1 MGTDLR
7 SRVRDEEDIK
17 ITAYHEAGHTLGTVS
32 MIIQIGRYLSRNFWS
47 QKFYR
52 LKSVANTISV

>member
-47 QKFYR
+47 QKF
-52 LKSVANTISV
+52 L

>member
-32 MIIQIGRYLSRNFWS
+32 MIIQIDIYPAIFGHKNF
-47 QKFYR
+47 
-52 LKSVANTISV
+52 ID